1 MAEHRGRIVELKA
14 ALHDLAA
21 ERAATE
27 AELDAERTVLA
38 TLEALAAAASES
50 PAAPVTR
57 RGAARQE
64 G

>member
-1 MAEHRGRIVELKA
+1 MNIEAEMAEHRGRIVELKA
-14 ALHDLAA
+14 ALHDLA
-21 ERAATE
+21 

-38 TLEALAAAASES
+38 TLEALAAAASEA